1 MKIIIVKNYDEISKK
16 AAKIIA
22 DVIKEKEHCN
32 LGLATGSTPIGTYE
46 ELIKMYKRNELSF
59 KNVSAYNLDE
69 YVGLS
74 PNSHQSYKYFMDNIL
89 FNHIDIDKEKCF
101 IPNGTADN
109 LLAEVN
115 RYDKLLRDANYTD
128 LQLLGIGNNGHIA
141 FNEPADTLKL
151 STHIVKL
158 KKETITANSRF
169 FNSINEVPKSA
180 ISLGFEGIMMSKKI
194 LLLASG
200 ENKARAIANMLND
213 VISTNNPSSLL
224 NLHHDVTVIVDEAA
238 AKLLGK

>member
-1 MKIIIVKNYDEISKK
+1 MEIIVVKNYNEMSKK

-46 ELIKMYKRNELSF
+46 ELIKMYKKNELSF
-59 KNVSAYNLDE
+59 KNVSTYNLDE

-74 PNSHQSYKYFMDNIL
+74 PDNHQSYKYFMDNEL

-101 IPNGTADN
+101 IPNGKADN
-109 LLAEVN
+109 LLEEAN
-115 RYDKLLRDANYTD
+115 GYDKLLRDANYTD
-128 LQLLGIGNNGHIA
+128 LQLLGIGDNGHIA
-141 FNEPADTLKL
+141 FNEPADTLNL
-151 STHIVKL
+151 STNIVKL
-158 KKETITANSRF
+158 KEETINANSRF
-169 FNSINEVPKSA
+169 FSSVDEVPKEA
-180 ISLGFEGIMMSKKI
+180 ISLGLEGIMMSKKI

-200 ENKARAIANMLND
+200 ENKAQAIANMLNG

-224 NLHHDVTVIVDEAA
+224 NLHHDVTVIIDEAA
-238 AKLLGK
+238 AKLLNQ